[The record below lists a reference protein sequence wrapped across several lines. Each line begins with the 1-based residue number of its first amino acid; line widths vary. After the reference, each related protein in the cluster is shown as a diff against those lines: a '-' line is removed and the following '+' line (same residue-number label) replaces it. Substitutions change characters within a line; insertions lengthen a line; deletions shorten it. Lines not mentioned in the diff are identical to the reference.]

1 MENNIQ
7 SSVVSTTNTHPSFP
21 LVQDAHVKKNSSA
34 KKALFVSFVVFLI
47 LSFICT
53 GVIGITTARQEF
65 IKATEKTYT
74 SFELYDKSIDNLVE
88 HILASFVDGLNK
100 AGYDSYKEY
109 ESKGKNFLEDQKSS
123 RKELETELKR
133 LHNAVFM
140 FFSKDYQK
148 TIRDYI
154 EKSDEIVDLATSNL
168 EWMDIFMS
176 MFKEYFVLYLE
187 HQLVVSFDYSDLD
200 KLDKYV
206 KSMEGEIMPKLKKII
221 SDFESKS
228 TRLKNENY
236 KNISNLFLRDM
247 YLLEKYFADNIEA
260 VKAGRA
266 GKKIFDDNYRRYLDK
281 TKGFKSEYDKQIGN
295 IKSQVEEVRASLT
308 NLQNRVN
315 QEYAAVRG
323 TLRN

>member
-7 SSVVSTTNTHPSFP
+7 SSVASATNTHPSFP
-21 LVQDAHVKKNSSA
+21 LVQDAHAKKNSSA
-34 KKALFVSFVVFLI
+34 KKALFISFVVFLI

-88 HILASFVDGLNK
+88 HILASFQDDPRK

-109 ESKGKNFLEDQKSS
+109 VSKGKNFLEDQKNSQ
-123 RKELETELKR
+123 KELETELKR

-154 EKSDEIVDLATSNL
+154 EKSDEIVDLATSSL
-168 EWMDIFMS
+168 EWMDILES
-176 MFKEYFVLYLE
+176 ILVKEYVKLYME
-187 HQLVVSFDYSDLD
+187 HQQLVFMFGYSD
-200 KLDKYV
+200 LDKYV
-206 KSMEGEIMPKLKKII
+206 KSMEGEMMPKLRKII

-228 TRLKNENY
+228 TRLKDENY

-247 YLLEKYFADNIEA
+247 YSMEKYFAHNIEA
-260 VKAGRA
+260 AKAGRA
-266 GKKIFDDNYRRYLDK
+266 ENVKKIFGDNYNNYLDS
-281 TKGFKSEYDKQIGN
+281 TREFKSEYDKQRGN
-295 IKSQVEEVRASLT
+295 IKSKVEEVRESLT

-323 TLRN
+323 H